1 MGFAVYHTEKGK
13 ISSGGIGN
21 HIDRKVGAEHSYRHA
36 DPERRHLNQIYHV
49 NEYCKMP
56 LHKAIEGRIKEG
68 YKAKKGIRSDAVKY
82 QTHVLTGTHEDMLR
96 LFSDQETAEAWIKAN
111 YAFMVREFGQENIV
125 RFVLHRDE
133 RTPHIHVVTVP
144 LTKDGRLSAK
154 EVMGNRKDMQERQ
167 DRYADAMKV
176 FGLDRGIRN
185 TGIKH
190 ESAKEYYARMEE
202 SVSIGNRGEIKA
214 SKGILG
220 SYTKESVLE
229 LENSVK
235 SLKTA
240 LKSKDEELKRKG
252 GIIKN
257 FEQYQSDQLVN
268 LKKYQEQSAEV
279 IERLLIDPN
288 YREKVFAARF
298 EKALTEAVKEV
309 QRNARVQG
317 AHKVQVVD
325 EAIRKYIKDVDP
337 KRNVW
342 EIIDTYSG
350 GRREKIENALAE
362 KFEEVQQSVI
372 YRGPKR

>member
-13 ISSGGIGN
+13 TSSGGIGN

-49 NEYCKMP
+49 NDYCKMP

-82 QTHVLTGTHEDMLR
+82 QTHVVTGTHEDMVR
-96 LFSDQETAEAWIKAN
+96 IFSKKETAEAWLKAN
-111 YAFMVREFGQENIV
+111 YAFMVREFGKENIV
-125 RFVLHRDE
+125 RFILHRDE
-133 RTPHIHVVTVP
+133 RTPHIHVVTIP

-167 DRYADAMKV
+167 DRYADAMKI

-202 SVSIGNRGEIKA
+202 SLIIGNSDEIKA
-214 SKGILG
+214 SKNILG
-220 SYTKESVLE
+220 SYTKESMVE
-229 LENSVK
+229 LESSVK

-240 LKSKDEELKRKG
+240 LKSKDEELKKKVA
-252 GIIKN
+252 IIKN
-257 FEQYQSDQLVN
+257 FEHYQSDRLNN
-268 LKKYQEQSAEV
+268 LKKRNEQLAEAK
-279 IERLLIDPN
+279 EKLLIDPN
-288 YREKVFAARF
+288 YREQIFAQRF
-298 EKALTEAVKEV
+298 EKALADVVKEV
-309 QRNARVQG
+309 QRNARVKG
-317 AHKVQVVD
+317 ADKGLVID
-325 EAIRKYIKDVDP
+325 EAIRKHMKEVDP

-342 EIIDTYSG
+342 QVLDTYSG
-350 GRREKIENALAE
+350 GKREQVENALGE
-362 KFEEVQQSVI
+362 KFEEAQVLGRN
-372 YRGPKR
+372 RGMRR

>member
-13 ISSGGIGN
+13 TSSGGIGN

-36 DPERRHLNQIYHV
+36 DPERRHLNEIYHV

-96 LFSDQETAEAWIKAN
+96 LFSNQETAEAWIKTN
-111 YAFMVREFGQENIV
+111 YAFMVGEFGEENIV

-133 RTPHIHVVTVP
+133 RTPHVHVVTVP
-144 LTKDGRLSAK
+144 LTADGRLSAK
-154 EVMGNRKDMQERQ
+154 EIMGNRKAMQERQ
-167 DRYADAMKV
+167 DRYADAMKI

-202 SVSIGNRGEIKA
+202 SLSVGDRHEIKA
-214 SKGILG
+214 SKGVLG
-220 SYTKESVLE
+220 SYTKESVVKLE
-229 LENSVK
+229 SSVK

-240 LKSKDEELKRKG
+240 LKSKDEDLKRKG
-252 GIIKN
+252 AIIKN
-257 FEQYQSDQLVN
+257 FEQYQSDRLAN
-268 LKKYQEQSAEV
+268 LKQHQEEVAEV

-298 EKALTEAVKEV
+298 QKALAEAVKEV
-309 QRNARVQG
+309 QRNALVQG

-325 EAIRKYIKDVDP
+325 EAIRKHMKGVDP

-342 EIIDTYSG
+342 EILDTYSG
-350 GRREKIENALAE
+350 GRREKIENALGE
-362 KFEEVQQSVI
+362 KFEEVQQSGI